1 MDDGQLMRITRRAYE
16 LWQQAGEPKG
26 RDEDFYRQ
34 ASRELNE
41 GANKANEGNSS
52 GEEVRQFCDFRSSRV
67 GRRRVRCI
75 CDGSHRA
82 L

>member
-1 MDDGQLMRITRRAYE
+1 MDDGQLKRITRRAYE

-52 GEEVRQFCDFRSSRV
+52 GEEVR
-67 GRRRVRCI
+67 
-75 CDGSHRA
+75 
-82 L
+82 